1 MDVLLLSRLQFAI
14 TTVYHFFFVPLTLG
28 LSILVALMETLYVNT
43 GKEIY
48 KRMTKFWGKLF
59 LINFAIGV
67 VTGIVQEFQFGMNW
81 SEYSR
86 FVGDVFGAPLAI
98 EALLAFFLESTFLG
112 IWIFGWDRLS
122 KGLHAA
128 AIWIVALGANISALW
143 ILIANS
149 FMQEP
154 VGYTIENGRAVMT
167 NFFEVIFNPNIFYM
181 FPHVLASGLATA
193 GFFILAISA
202 YHLLKKNEVDL
213 FKRSFQLAA
222 VVAAIASFVVGING
236 HDQAQHMVESQP
248 MKMAATEALWETED
262 IPSFS
267 IFTIGNLDG
276 SSEVFSIRIP
286 RLLCLLAYNQFDCDI
301 KGMNELQVEYEAVYG
316 PGNYIPPAYIP
327 YWSFRIMVGS
337 GIAMIGLALYALFL
351 GMGDLFASRS
361 RAMKVFMWAFILPY
375 IANTAGWLLTEVG
388 RIPWAVYGVITLQD
402 SVSNTV
408 SAGMVWFSLIGYVLI
423 YGALILVTIYLMLK
437 YIKAGPPPAS
447 DPDAKSPISVDE
459 DMPSLVGAQD

>member
-1 MDVLLLSRLQFAI
+1 
-14 TTVYHFFFVPLTLG
+14 
-28 LSILVALMETLYVNT
+28 VA
-43 GKEIY
+43 
-48 KRMTKFWGKLF
+48 
-59 LINFAIGV
+59 
-67 VTGIVQEFQFGMNW
+67 
-81 SEYSR
+81 
-86 FVGDVFGAPLAI
+86 
-98 EALLAFFLESTFLG
+98 
-112 IWIFGWDRLS
+112 
-122 KGLHAA
+122 
-128 AIWIVALGANISALW
+128 
-143 ILIANS
+143 
-149 FMQEP
+149 
-154 VGYTIENGRAVMT
+154 
-167 NFFEVIFNPNIFYM
+167 
-181 FPHVLASGLATA
+181 
-193 GFFILAISA
+193 
-202 YHLLKKNEVDL
+202 
-213 FKRSFQLAA
+213 
-222 VVAAIASFVVGING
+222 ING

-286 RLLCLLAYNQFDCDI
+286 RLLCLLAYNRFDCDI
-301 KGMNELQVEYEAVYG
+301 KGMNELQVEYETVYG

-337 GIAMIGLALYALFL
+337 GIVMIGLALYALFL

-361 RAMKVFMWAFILPY
+361 QAMKVFMWAFILPY

-388 RIPWAVYGVITLQD
+388 RLPWAVYGVITLRD

-408 SAGMVWFSLIGYVLI
+408 SAGMVWFSLIGYVMI

-447 DPDAKSPISVDE
+447 DPDAESPISVDD